1 SARSTRP
8 RYSTTL
14 RIAPAMN
21 SPLGPFEN
29 YNLRL
34 LQEWSL
40 LAYHAPDRPACRTIN
55 TNLAPITPASPPRR
69 SDPNARPA
77 AGTRTG
83 VRLRLCTCR
92 RRYLLP
98 ARRPRVADAR
108 HRHRCRL
115 RTCPS
120 AWSYGY
126 RSHDALRHRPY
137 RRAAHNTH
145 RTPAVRSR
153 LEWLERRVVAA
164 RLRHYSPRRT
174 AVRSVRRSEEHTSE
188 LQSRFDLVCRLLL
201 EKNKETKYHK

>member
-1 SARSTRP
+1 SSKSACSTRP
-8 RYSTTL
+8 RYSPTL

-40 LAYHAPDRPACRTIN
+40 LAYHAPDRPACRRIN
-55 TNLAPITPASPPRR
+55 PNLAPITPASPPRR
-69 SDPNARPA
+69 SDPNARLA

-98 ARRPRVADAR
+98 ARRPRAADVR

-115 RTCPS
+115 RTCPTS
-120 AWSYGY
+120 WWYEY

-137 RRAAHNTH
+137 RREAHDTQ
-145 RTPAVRSR
+145 RPAAVRTS
-153 LEWLERRVVAA
+153 LERLA
-164 RLRHYSPRRT
+164 
-174 AVRSVRRSEEHTSE
+174 
-188 LQSRFDLVCRLLL
+188 
-201 EKNKETKYHK
+201 